1 MGRSNL
7 VMADGRVAAQ
17 TAVSILRQS
26 AGANLVWDFRR
37 E

>member
-7 VMADGRVAAQ
+7 VMADGRVDAQ

-26 AGANLVWDFRR
+26 AGAVPTGADAT
-37 E
+37 